1 MAQSGKK
8 ILLKVL
14 VLGESAVGKTSLL
27 ERYVNNKFSM
37 QTKSTIGADFLSKQI
52 VVDGRNVT
60 LQIWDTAGQER
71 FQVCYLR
78 SNCWLG
84 SLTFLPPA
92 SLCAYCCF
100 GRCAI
105 HGLGYDRCNFC
116 PSVLTHKQRVPA
128 SFFCSG
134 WLHLF
139 FFGLGFV
146 AAGENK
152 LETLPH
158 LPRFPFTTM

>member
-71 FQVCYLR
+71 FQVCFCL
-78 SNCWLG
+78 SCCWV
-84 SLTFLPPA
+84 TFEK
-92 SLCAYCCF
+92 F
-100 GRCAI
+100 MI
-105 HGLGYDRCNFC
+105 
-116 PSVLTHKQRVPA
+116 
-128 SFFCSG
+128 
-134 WLHLF
+134 
-139 FFGLGFV
+139 
-146 AAGENK
+146 
-152 LETLPH
+152 
-158 LPRFPFTTM
+158 